1 VPASLLVTDPAQ
13 LTDATASFAGLPAI
27 ALDTEFMRERT
38 YYARLCLLQ
47 LAGRGRIAL
56 VDPLAITDL
65 SPVAALLGDTAQVKI
80 LHAARQDL
88 EVLYPLLGGVA
99 APVFDTQ
106 IAAALLG
113 HPAQMGYGELVAKI
127 TGIVL
132 TKGHARTDWA
142 RRPLSPEQLH
152 YAADDVRHLETLRD
166 ELGTRLD
173 ALGRLPWLQED
184 CRALQDP
191 ALYVTEPERAWQRF
205 KGADRLVPQERA
217 ALRALAAWREARA
230 MRRNLPR
237 GWILTD
243 ETLRDAAR
251 LRPATLAALAALPGA
266 ARLRPAT
273 LAALAA
279 LPGIAAGT
287 VERSGRELLDVIAA
301 ARPEEGEAPA
311 APAEERLTPEEN
323 ALLRRLQDRLR
334 GIGAELGIQ
343 PEVLATR
350 RELTALLR
358 GERTLPV
365 LAGWRREVAGLPL
378 VAALG

>member
-1 VPASLLVTDPAQ
+1 MPASLLVTDPAQ

-47 LAGRGRIAL
+47 LAGGGRIAL

-251 LRPATLAALAALPGA
+251 LRPATLAALAALPG
-266 ARLRPAT
+266 
-273 LAALAA
+273 
-279 LPGIAAGT
+279 IAAGT
-287 VERSGRELLDVIAA
+287 VERSERELLDVIAA

>member
-1 VPASLLVTDPAQ
+1 LYKRFPEVPASLLVTDPAQ

-251 LRPATLAALAALPGA
+251 LRPALLGLASGGLFALAAIGFRA
-266 ARLRPAT
+266 AIVALGDAPFYVRSTVT
-273 LAALAA
+273 LA
-279 LPGIAAGT
+279 T
-287 VERSGRELLDVIAA
+287 
-301 ARPEEGEAPA
+301 
-311 APAEERLTPEEN
+311 T
-323 ALLRRLQDRLR
+323 
-334 GIGAELGIQ
+334 LGIQ
-343 PEVLATR
+343 
-350 RELTALLR
+350 TALLSAWLLA
-358 GERTLPV
+358 RTPAV
-365 LAGWRREVAGLPL
+365 LAEILFAQAASRRLFAQRMSAREGGGIALMVAGVLML
-378 VAALG
+378 LNA